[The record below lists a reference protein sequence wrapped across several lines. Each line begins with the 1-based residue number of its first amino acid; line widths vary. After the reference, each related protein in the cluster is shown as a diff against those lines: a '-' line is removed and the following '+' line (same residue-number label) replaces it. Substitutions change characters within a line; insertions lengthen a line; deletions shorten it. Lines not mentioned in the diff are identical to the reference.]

1 MRRQRARWRWLLW
14 ESRGYQARG
23 TFSVRPS
30 SRTTLSSSSVTLTS
44 TARTLWRSLAKE
56 AIPTPQQFLPIA
68 LHQLLDLPNLRRPE
82 ASARLKT
89 DRAQPELRRPV
100 IALDMN
106 VRRLAPVAGIE
117 EEAIGSRPQDC
128 RHGFTLTECSGRD
141 ETFTTRPNASH
152 HLPAEAGK
160 ARCSRSGA
168 CGCYAAFSLPQPLVV
183 HFRPTAVMHRC
194 LSRFVSGWAP
204 MNLRFRVAPWVQP
217 LPSSRSTTQQPR
229 ACSRPDRQCSMRSAF
244 VQPAASRASARRGM
258 RSKARSA

>member
-100 IALDMN
+100 IALDTIRAAARPC
-106 VRRLAPVAGIE
+106 RRNRR
-117 EEAIGSRPQDC
+117 IGDR
-128 RHGFTLTECSGRD
+128 
-141 ETFTTRPNASH
+141 
-152 HLPAEAGK
+152 
-160 ARCSRSGA
+160 
-168 CGCYAAFSLPQPLVV
+168 V
-183 HFRPTAVMHRC
+183 PTAG
-194 LSRFVSGWAP
+194 L
-204 MNLRFRVAPWVQP
+204 
-217 LPSSRSTTQQPR
+217 
-229 ACSRPDRQCSMRSAF
+229 
-244 VQPAASRASARRGM
+244 SARVHPNRM
-258 RSKARSA
+258 

>member
-1 MRRQRARWRWLLW
+1 MRRHRARWRWLLR

-82 ASARLKT
+82 VPARLKT

-117 EEAIGSRPQDC
+117 ESAIGPRPQDC
-128 RHGFTLTECSGRD
+128 RHGFTLTECSSRD
-141 ETFTTRPNASH
+141 ETSTTRPNARGERR
-152 HLPAEAGK
+152 AK
-160 ARCSRSGA
+160 RVRSAALFGA
-168 CGCYAAFSLPQPLVV
+168 DPRDLTRLATGSAASNWG
-183 HFRPTAVMHRC
+183 M
-194 LSRFVSGWAP
+194 
-204 MNLRFRVAPWVQP
+204 
-217 LPSSRSTTQQPR
+217 SSR
-229 ACSRPDRQCSMRSAF
+229 RSATRF
-244 VQPAASRASARRGM
+244 DG
-258 RSKARSA
+258 ARSAITAMEKRDRSC